1 MDRLLR
7 LGLVGSFVLGSSAAA
22 QSRPPKAA
30 VWPATAAA
38 GEWPL
43 PARDYAG
50 TRSSPLNQITVANVQ
65 SLKPVWSFSTGLLR
79 AHEGNPLVLGS
90 VMYVHS
96 PFPNAVFALD
106 LARPAGPMLWRYDL
120 PAAAARLTPLTGCC
134 DVGSRGIGY
143 HPSGKLYVPLLTG
156 DLVALDAKTGREIW
170 RVKNT
175 DAKQGGT
182 LPAAPL
188 VVGDLVLIGSAGA
201 EYGIR
206 GDLTAYDASTGRLV
220 WRAYHTGPDA
230 DVLIDADANVQY
242 ASHRGRD
249 LGVKTWPAEAWR
261 HGGATASGWI
271 SYDPELNL
279 VYYGTDHPAPYN
291 ATLRAGDNKW
301 SNTLFARDP
310 ITGKVR
316 WAYQITPHDEW
327 GFDGSNESILADLK
341 IQGSTVRALVHFDR
355 NGFAYTLDRVTG
367 QVLLAERYGPTNWAT
382 RVDQTAGIPIR
393 ETRYSTATAVT
404 GICPAAAGMKGL
416 GPAAYSPES
425 SLFFVPVNNLCMDF
439 EPAPVTFLPG
449 KPFLGAT
456 IKMTAG
462 PGGNRGRFIAWDA
475 TTGAIAWQT
484 QEPYA
489 VTSGVLVTAGGLV
502 FYGTMDGWLKAADQ
516 KTGQELWK
524 FKTPSGIVGNPITF
538 TGPDSRQYIAVLS
551 GLGGWLGVG
560 GNGAF
565 PEIAT
570 ISNQGGVLFVFGL

>member
-1 MDRLLR
+1 MNRLLH
-7 LGLVGSFVLGSSAAA
+7 LGLGVSLLVGPGAMA
-22 QSRPPKAA
+22 QSRSSKP
-30 VWPATAAA
+30 VWPATAGP

-43 PARDYAG
+43 PGRDYAG
-50 TRSSPLNQITVANVQ
+50 TRSSPLDQITTANVAG
-65 SLKPVWSFSTGLLR
+65 LKPLWSFSTGLLR
-79 AHEGNPLVLGS
+79 AHEGNPLVIGS

-106 LARPAGPMLWRYDL
+106 LSRPAGPQLWRYDL
-120 PAAAARLTPLTGCC
+120 PTTAARLTPLTGWG

-143 HPSGKLYVPLLTG
+143 HPSGKLFVPLLTG
-156 DLVALDAKTGREIW
+156 DLAALDAKTGRELW
-170 RVKNT
+170 RVRNVDPKL
-175 DAKQGGT
+175 GGT
-182 LPAAPL
+182 MPGAPL
-188 VVGDLVLIGSAGA
+188 VVNDLVLVGTGGADYGVLGS
-201 EYGIR
+201 
-206 GDLTAYDASTGRLV
+206 LTAYDANTGRLV
-220 WRAYHTGPDA
+220 WRAFHTGPDA
-230 DVLIDADANVQY
+230 DVLIDTDANVQY

-249 LGVKTWPAEAWR
+249 LGVSTWPAEAWR
-261 HGGATASGWI
+261 TGGATASGWI
-271 SYDPELNL
+271 SYDSELNL

-301 SNTLFARDP
+301 SNTIFARDP
-310 ITGKVR
+310 VTGKVR
-316 WAYQITPHDEW
+316 WAYQVTPHDEW

-341 IQGSTVRALVHFDR
+341 IQGSPVKALVHFAR
-355 NGFAYTLDRVTG
+355 NGFASTLDRATG
-367 QVLLAERYGPTNWAT
+367 RLLLAERYGPANWAA
-382 RVDQTAGIPIR
+382 RVDQSAGIPIR
-393 ETRYSTATAVT
+393 EARFSTAAPVT
-404 GICPAAAGMKGL
+404 GICPASAGMKGL

-425 SLFFVPVNNLCMDF
+425 GLFFVPINNLCMDF
-439 EPAPVTFLPG
+439 EPAPATFVAA

-475 TTGAIAWQT
+475 ATGAIAWQT

-489 VTSGVLVTAGGLV
+489 VTSGTLTTAGGLV

-524 FKTPSGIVGNPITF
+524 FKTSSGIVGNPITF
-538 TGPDSRQYIAVLS
+538 TGPDSRQYIAVVS
-551 GLGGWLGVG
+551 GLGGWLGTG